1 MRRKKEKGKAGEGSR
16 EKGRTGGFFGIALLS
31 ALLFFPVLTGKAA
44 DGEDELQREY
54 RMYQERFASIERM
67 EDLEENG
74 YEVMEEQIFPVTLE
88 SICPEELSMVPA
100 VDRACR
106 RLALFFLDEE
116 GQVVYR
122 YNQLEANYRIPGELS
137 QAVADVTG
145 VAFSDVNGD
154 GLKDII
160 LISRCENPLGDYAGI
175 PYKVGD
181 VIFQGNGSLYRDW
194 RISDKINRFS
204 MNKSTNQILFY
215 ARDGISTEFL
225 YTATTLDELTSK
237 GFSVFQD
244 QCYTREFER
253 LGSLKVVP
261 GVFSM
266 AWYDFFLIYLVNGQ
280 GEIVWSLQPMLD
292 YDGLYSLK
300 GINGRDVDGDGMK
313 DLVVLARYSREDES
327 GEKVVENICSIYYQ
341 RTSGFE
347 TDKGFEEYYQYTEE
361 DTMEDMIQKIR
372 EYWGWQVEE

>member
-1 MRRKKEKGKAGEGSR
+1 MRRERDTGKRGKVRKEKAGIR
-16 EKGRTGGFFGIALLS
+16 KLLGISLLF
-31 ALLFFPVLTGKAA
+31 AALFFPVMTGRAA
-44 DGEDELQREY
+44 DTEDDLQREY
-54 RMYQERFASIERM
+54 MAYQERFASIERL
-67 EDLEENG
+67 EDLEEYG
-74 YEVMEEQIFPVTLE
+74 YEVMEEQVFPVTLD
-88 SICPEELSMVPA
+88 SIRAEELTMVPA
-100 VDRACR
+100 VDRTCQ
-106 RLALFFLDEE
+106 RLALFFLDGE

-122 YNQLEANYRIPGELS
+122 YNQLEANYRISGELR
-137 QAVADVTG
+137 QTVKDVTG

-160 LISRCENPLGDYAGI
+160 LISRCENPTGNYAGI

-181 VIFQGNGSLYRDW
+181 VIFQENGQLYRDW
-194 RISDKINRFS
+194 RISDKIIRFS

-215 ARDGISTEFL
+215 VRDGISTEFL
-225 YTATTLDELTSK
+225 YTATTLDELTGK

-253 LGSLKVVP
+253 LGKLTVVP
-261 GVFSM
+261 GVFRM
-266 AWYDFFLIYLVNGQ
+266 AWYDFFLIYLVNEQ
-280 GEIVWSLQPMLD
+280 GDIVWSLQPMLD

-327 GEKVVENICSIYYQ
+327 GEKVVENVCSIYYQ

-347 TDKGFEEYYQYTEE
+347 TDRGFEEYYQYTEE
-361 DTMEDMIQKIR
+361 DTMEDMIQRIR